1 MRKIFLLLLLLP
13 LCAIAQLIKIN
24 GSILDQNNRGIENAS
39 VVVYDKDENIIVY
52 ERTDVKGIV
61 ELRFEKKNLAGMKIE
76 ITSLGF
82 LKKELE
88 LNLDALNE
96 SSFTVKMLEDIEV
109 LKEVVI
115 QSDQKIR
122 IDQDTTFIKVDKF
135 VNKTEQTLEDVLKKL
150 PGIKIEID
158 GTIKA
163 HGRAIDKLLV
173 DGEDVF
179 DKNYKLLSK
188 NLDAKVLDEVQI
200 LDNFEDNPIL
210 KKLSDSDKVA
220 LNIKFKKGFTNVWFG
235 NIAVGLGTKN
245 RFKESLNLGLL
256 RKKIKFFYFA
266 DYNNIGEKSTN
277 LILNNQE
284 SIDFSDFNNRVVKK
298 AKTLYSINSNDNN
311 PFIASQSLFN
321 KALLNSLSANTRIT
335 KKIKLRAVGYFLND
349 VQQQNSNAFTA
360 YNIEPNPINISE
372 KNVYTS
378 NKTLASTE
386 LELKYLANSK
396 SYFTNYF
403 SYQNNPDR
411 VLNNLVFN
419 QNLIDE
425 NLKNKNES
433 FDNHFQNTYS
443 LSNNA
448 ILSNYFYFGTSKLMQ
463 NATIKS
469 DLLNDFLENENGQN
483 VLQQAD
489 NSLSYFGH
497 KIAFIVKKNNLISNF
512 TLHFENSNELFKS
525 VLSNPENEVFLMNDT
540 GFKQNTISFYQNH
553 KFFITKQIQ
562 ITSKFNVSNN
572 SINNQ
577 NFFLLNPSLDF
588 DFSMKRL
595 GSLSMKLDYN
605 SKLPDTNIL
614 SPNNQLSSYR
624 SFTKGTDD
632 IKRIYGHSFSVNY
645 SLFKT
650 IKRFSVEAS
659 FLFFKTAST
668 YNTENTLSQNFNQN
682 SYFIGK
688 GGQNTMAGFGLTNYF
703 RKLKLATKI
712 ETDQNWFKNPLK
724 INSDSIELISNY
736 FGSYKISGTTFF
748 KKFINFDFG
757 YNYNVFQSGFKS
769 NVSKGKNSDYYV
781 TVNHIFNEIW
791 ISELKYN
798 FYNIDSKDYTF
809 INASLSYLPRESHFS
824 YSLLLNN
831 LANENTYS
839 TQSIS
844 SYSYFKTT
852 IDLVPRYLLFST
864 KYRF

>member
-1 MRKIFLLLLLLP
+1 MKKIFLLLLLLP
-13 LCAIAQLIKIN
+13 LSAIGQLIKIN

-39 VVVYDKDENIIVY
+39 VVVYDKDENILVY
-52 ERTDVKGIV
+52 ERTSEKGVV
-61 ELRFEKKNLAGMKIE
+61 ELRFEKKNLTLIKIE

-88 LNLDALNE
+88 LNLNALNE
-96 SSFTVKMLEDIEV
+96 PTFIVKLLEDIEV

-115 QSDQKIR
+115 LSEQKIR

-150 PGIKIEID
+150 PGIKVESD
-158 GTIKA
+158 GTVKA
-163 HGRAIDKLLV
+163 HGKAIDKLLV

-200 LDNFEDNPIL
+200 LDHFEDNPIL

-220 LNIKFKKGFTNVWFG
+220 LNIKFKKGFTNIWFG
-235 NIAVGLGTKN
+235 NIGLGLGTKS

-284 SIDFSDFNNRVVKK
+284 TIDFSDFNNRVVKK
-298 AKTLYSINSNDNN
+298 AKTLYTINSNENN
-311 PFIASQSLFN
+311 QFSATQSLFN
-321 KALLNSLSANTRIT
+321 KALLNSLSGNTRVT

-349 VQQQNSNAFTA
+349 AQQQNSNSFTS
-360 YNIEPNPINISE
+360 YNIDPNPINISE
-372 KNVYTS
+372 RNAYTN

-386 LELKYLANSK
+386 FELKYLANPK

-403 SYQNNPDR
+403 SYKNNPER

-419 QNLIDE
+419 KNTIDQ
-425 NLKNKNES
+425 NLKNRNES

-443 LSNNA
+443 LSNNTV
-448 ILSNYFYFGTSKLMQ
+448 LSNYFYFGRSKLKQ
-463 NATIKS
+463 NASIQS
-469 DLLNDFLENENGQN
+469 DLLNDFLDNEKGQN
-483 VLQQAD
+483 VLQQVN
-489 NSLSYFGH
+489 NSISYFGH
-497 KIAFIVKKNNLISNF
+497 KTAYIVKRNNFISNY
-512 TLHFENSNELFKS
+512 TLHFENNNEFFKS
-525 VLSNPENEVFLMNDT
+525 ILSNTNNEVFLSNDT
-540 GFKQNTISFYQNH
+540 AFKQSYLSFYQNH
-553 KFFITKQIQ
+553 SFFVTKKIQ
-562 ITSKFNVSNN
+562 IISKFNVSNN
-572 SINNQ
+572 SINDQ
-577 NFFLLNPSLDF
+577 NLFLINPSLDF
-588 DFSMKRL
+588 NFSTKKL

-605 SKLPDTNIL
+605 SKLPETNIL
-614 SPNNQLSSYR
+614 SPNNQLNTYR
-624 SFTKGTDD
+624 SFTRGTEEV
-632 IKRIYGHSFSVNY
+632 KRIYGHSFSVNY

-650 IKRFSVEAS
+650 LKRFSVEAS
-659 FLFFKTAST
+659 LLLFKTAST
-668 YNTENTLSQNFNQN
+668 YNSENTLNQNFSQN

-688 GGQNTMAGFGLTNYF
+688 GGQNTMASFGLTNYF

-724 INSDSIELISNY
+724 INSNSIELISNY

-757 YNYNVFQSGFKS
+757 YNYNVFQSGFQS
-769 NVSKGKNSDYYV
+769 NISKTKTSDYYV
-781 TVNHIFNEIW
+781 TVNHIFNEILTT
-791 ISELKYN
+791 ELKYN
-798 FYNIDSKDYTF
+798 FYNIDSQNYSFLNT
-809 INASLSYLPRESHFS
+809 SLSYTPKESAFS
-824 YSLLLNN
+824 YSILLNN
-831 LANENTYS
+831 LANEKTYS

-844 SYSYFKTT
+844 SFSYYKTT
-852 IDLVPRYLLFST
+852 IDLVPRYILVSL